1 MIDMKEIAY
10 IVICIAVT
18 SNLRKCKLFYDL
30 SFSER
35 SRLLLHGS
43 TKAFSKIDPIS
54 FFCNRIENCDL
65 CLALVFHRAIYL
77 LL

>member
-1 MIDMKEIAY
+1 MVDMKKLAY

-35 SRLLLHGS
+35 SRLLQGS

-65 CLALVFHRAIYL
+65 CLALVFNRAIYL